1 MFYEKLE
8 FRVEKVIKRKGD
20 KLYFTWKEY
29 DNSFSSW
36 IDNKVYISLYKV
48 SNFAEP
54 FTRSKTIIEV
64 ELDLSNHAKIFI
76 NLIL

>member
-1 MFYEKLE
+1 MENKLQMFYEKLE

-36 IDNKVYISLYKV
+36 IDNKYIS
-48 SNFAEP
+48 
-54 FTRSKTIIEV
+54 I
-64 ELDLSNHAKIFI
+64 
-76 NLIL
+76 